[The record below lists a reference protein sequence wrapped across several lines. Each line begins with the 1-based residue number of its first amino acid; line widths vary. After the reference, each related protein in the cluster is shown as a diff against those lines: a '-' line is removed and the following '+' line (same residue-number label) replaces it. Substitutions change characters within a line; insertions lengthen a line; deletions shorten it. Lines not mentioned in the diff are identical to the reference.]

1 LFQVDADGW
10 AGLVPPNRTHQPNQ
24 NITSQIGGL
33 AMSDIRRL
41 TLDEFLADTKA
52 PELDIGARFNG
63 GAFMDCHRSV
73 YAETGIWIDEL
84 VPVFQ
89 RLDAHLAAA
98 SEKTVR
104 ELSPQYA

>member
-1 LFQVDADGW
+1 M
-10 AGLVPPNRTHQPNQ
+10 PE
-24 NITSQIGGL
+24 
-33 AMSDIRRL
+33 IRRF
-41 TLDEFLADTKA
+41 TLEEFLEDTEA
-52 PELDIGARFNG
+52 PKVDFGARFNG
-63 GAFMDCHRSV
+63 GAFMDCHRAV
-73 YAETGIWIDEL
+73 YAETGVWIDEL